1 MPRCARLSGRPGRWR
16 RAEQLIR
23 NLARRLD
30 KEWPGIAAT
39 ILEGLDE
46 ILCVVRLP
54 TDLRRSLAC
63 TNIIENMNG
72 TIRQVTRN
80 VKRWRDGSMALRWT
94 AAGMMEARKG
104 FRRLMAYKQLPT
116 LKAALL
122 AHQAA
127 RSAPATSDG
136 GLACTGEAA

>member
-1 MPRCARLSGRPGRWR
+1 MEDAT

-39 ILEGLDE
+39 ILEGIDE

-54 TDLRRSLAC
+54 KDLRRSLAC

-80 VKRWRDGSMALRWT
+80 VKRWRDGSMVLSAFRYGPPWAVARMWSNPT
-94 AAGMMEARKG
+94 A
-104 FRRLMAYKQLPT
+104 
-116 LKAALL
+116 
-122 AHQAA
+122 
-127 RSAPATSDG
+127 S
-136 GLACTGEAA
+136 CC

>member
-1 MPRCARLSGRPGRWR
+1 
-16 RAEQLIR
+16 
-23 NLARRLD
+23 
-30 KEWPGIAAT
+30 
-39 ILEGLDE
+39 
-46 ILCVVRLP
+46 
-54 TDLRRSLAC
+54 LAC

-80 VKRWRDGSMALRWT
+80 VKRWRDASMALRWT
-94 AAGMMEARKG
+94 AAGMMEAKKG

-127 RSAPATSDG
+127 RLAPVTGDG

>member
-1 MPRCARLSGRPGRWR
+1 MEDAT

-39 ILEGLDE
+39 ILEGIDE
-46 ILCVVRLP
+46 ILCVVRLGLP
-54 TDLRRSLAC
+54 RELRRSLAC

-94 AAGMMEARKG
+94 AAGMMEAKKG

-127 RSAPATSDG
+127 PSAPTTSDG
-136 GLACTGEAA
+136 ALACTGEAA

>member
-1 MPRCARLSGRPGRWR
+1 MEDAA
-16 RAEQLIR
+16 RAEQRIR

-39 ILEGLDE
+39 ILEGMDE
-46 ILCVVRLP
+46 IQCVVRLGLARE
-54 TDLRRSLAC
+54 LRRSLAC
-63 TNIIENMNG
+63 TNIIESMNG

-80 VKRWRDGSMALRWT
+80 VKRWRDASMALRC
-94 AAGMMEARKG
+94 AGMMEAKKG

-116 LKAALL
+116 LRAALL

-127 RSAPATSDG
+127 PSASTTSDG